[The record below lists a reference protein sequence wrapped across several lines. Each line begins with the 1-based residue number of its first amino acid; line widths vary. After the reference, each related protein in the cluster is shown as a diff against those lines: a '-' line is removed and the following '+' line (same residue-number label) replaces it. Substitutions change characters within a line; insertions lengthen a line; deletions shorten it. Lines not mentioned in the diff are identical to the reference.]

1 MLELEPAL
9 CSSAGVI
16 CSPGGTKDMRCLLQ
30 HADTKGL
37 HSEGVDPLEI
47 NN

>member
-16 CSPGGTKDMRCLLQ
+16 RPPGGTKDMSCLLQ
-30 HADTKGL
+30 HADAKGL
-37 HSEGVDPLEI
+37 HSEGGDPLEI